1 MEPAV
6 IALILL
12 ALFVLT
18 PLLIFAL
25 VMRGIAR
32 SNRVSPDIPTL
43 APLTWTFLPER
54 PARLHRRLRRAVLMA
69 RIAAAGHVARG
80 GSGLGAIPELV
91 GDLERRACVID
102 SELVVASRSRG
113 PLRWSMLNDLEHQVY
128 EVDGLATR
136 IAGLATAWSSASS
149 RGGDPARLDAISE
162 RLNALESALQ
172 EVSAISFNHPSWTPQ
187 ASTQPIPHLRPVQGD
202 KGE

>member
-1 MEPAV
+1 
-6 IALILL
+6 
-12 ALFVLT
+12 
-18 PLLIFAL
+18 
-25 VMRGIAR
+25 
-32 SNRVSPDIPTL
+32 
-43 APLTWTFLPER
+43 
-54 PARLHRRLRRAVLMA
+54 MA
-69 RIAAAGHVARG
+69 RIAAAGHVARR

-136 IAGLATAWSSASS
+136 IAGLSTAWSSAASK
-149 RGGDPARLDAISE
+149 GGDPARLDAISE

-187 ASTQPIPHLRPVQGD
+187 ATAQPVPHLRPVQGD
-202 KGE
+202 TRE